1 MKTPYKAKHAKKK
14 TNKDIMSLCAH
25 SLICIIAVINCLLF
39 IVATIIGVT
48 LIVAPYEQNTYS
60 VEEYDNIKSSD
71 VVIDLNNNEYIV
83 IQKVKVNR

>member
-14 TNKDIMSLCAH
+14 TNKDIMSLCVH

-48 LIVAPYEQNTYS
+48 LSVAPYEQNTYS

-71 VVIDLNNNEYIV
+71 VVIDLNNNESIV

>member
-71 VVIDLNNNEYIV
+71 VVIDLNNNESIV

>member
-14 TNKDIMSLCAH
+14 TIKDTMSLCVH

-48 LIVAPYEQNTYS
+48 LIVAPYEQDTYS

-71 VVIDLNNNEYIV
+71 VVIDLNNNESIV